1 MSATADRPALLVCAD
16 NGPTA
21 VEYILH
27 ALAACL
33 TAGVTR
39 YSTRRQQCTP

>member
-21 VEYILH
+21 VEDILH
-27 ALAACL
+27 PPAACL

-39 YSTRRQQCTP
+39 YSMRRPQCTP

>member
-27 ALAACL
+27 FLAACL

-39 YSTRRQQCTP
+39 YSTRRPQCTP